1 MVVYTEN
8 PKESSSQL
16 YFFILEINTWTP
28 FTITQKK
35 PTTPTTLTCK
45 SNNTYMGF
53 VCWKL
58 YNADERNKES
68 K

>member
-8 PKESSSQL
+8 PEESSNKL

-35 PTTPTTLTCK
+35 KKKNQHTTPRTLRCK

-53 VCWKL
+53 VC
-58 YNADERNKES
+58 
-68 K
+68 